1 MVLSDMLELGDT
13 SVAAHAALAPAIAA
27 LQPRILIT
35 IGPMMA
41 AMAVSL
47 PGSIEHH
54 AADTPDNAT
63 AALRAALRENDRVFI
78 KGSNGSGAC
87 HVAAAIIAG
96 FTAASGI
103 NAGANGGASHAA

>member
-1 MVLSDMLELGDT
+1 
-13 SVAAHAALAPAIAA
+13 
-27 LQPRILIT
+27 
-35 IGPMMA
+35 MMA
-41 AMAVSL
+41 AMAASL

-54 AADTPDNAT
+54 AADTPDRAT